1 MMNTKKIIE
10 LCGEIEREADY
21 ICRYTKTGAIYGD
34 IQAILARVED
44 IRSAVGIQSESHRA
58 YWIPTECGVKCSS
71 CNTEYADSDY
81 LYMMYQCPHCFAEMG
96 ETRKAHDTELY
107 DLLVKINAGM
117 LAGYDCI
124 MDVFDE
130 SPESVAKRCGESG
143 ANCEK
148 CLQTWMNEEAPF

>member
-1 MMNTKKIIE
+1 MMNTEKLIE
-10 LCGEIEREADY
+10 LCDEIEREAYD
-21 ICRYTKTGAIYGD
+21 IGCYTKTGAIYDG
-34 IQAILARVED
+34 IQVILARVKD
-44 IRSAVGIQSESHRA
+44 IRSAVGKQSEPHHA

-71 CNTEYADSDY
+71 CDTEYADSDY

-96 ETRKAHDTELY
+96 ETRKAHGAELY

-117 LAGYDCI
+117 LVGYDCI

-130 SPESVAKRCGESG
+130 LPGSVAERCEKNG

-148 CLQTWMNEEAPF
+148 CLRSWMNEETPF